1 MKLSMSRK
9 KEIIKIK
16 VKINESENRQIIEKF
31 NETKN
36 CLFEMI
42 NKTDKLPSQ
51 KGKREITQIFSDSN
65 ERGDRSYGC

>member
-16 VKINESENRQIIEKF
+16 VKINESENRQIIEEF

-42 NKTDKLPSQ
+42 SKTDKLPSQ
-51 KGKREITQIFSDSN
+51 KGKREIAQIFNDSN
-65 ERGDRSYGC
+65 EREDRSYGC

>member
-9 KEIIKIK
+9 KEIIK
-16 VKINESENRQIIEKF
+16 VKINESENRQILEKF
-31 NETKN
+31 NETKD

-51 KGKREITQIFSDSN
+51 KGKREITQIFNDSN
-65 ERGDRSYGC
+65 EREDRSYGC